1 MKSIRL
7 ISILLVAVM
16 LCGLMTSCAGGGK
29 QEDTGTGAPA
39 GTTAPVQSG
48 EPTAEQTTEETS
60 PEPTTAEETAAPVTE
75 IPKSLKIL
83 AIGNSFSTD
92 SMEYLW
98 NVLRDAG
105 VETVVLGNLYYGGCA
120 MSQHLSFGTSDSASY
135 TYYKN
140 TSGSWTSRSSAK
152 MSEAIADEEWDIITI
167 QESSKTS
174 GVASAYKASFKKLVD
189 LVREKNQ
196 TATLVWN
203 MTWAYQS
210 DSTHSSFPNYDRDQ
224 MKMYTMI
231 TDCVKNYVMKDDRIA
246 YFIPVGT
253 AVQNARSSFI
263 GDCITRDGYHLNMQ
277 FGRYLAALCW
287 ACKITGVSPD
297 AISYNPS
304 HSAINDDMLAVARES
319 VANALSEPLAVTQS
333 KITTGTSTLGGGNAI
348 DPSVILNPA
357 DFYEQDKRIAASNG
371 ADLDKYT
378 LLEWEHLNNT
388 YWNCT
393 SRAGTVVPSSTQSTY
408 NQNVCSKQKYS
419 LDELPLGTIFIC
431 DTGWQYRVEI
441 YTDKDSK
448 YGGTRKGMQSME
460 FFTLTQ
466 AFLGDAKYVA
476 WNIASSPK
484 ADISKIFD
492 QAAVHVRVYLP
503 KG

>member
-16 LCGLMTSCAGGGK
+16 LCGVMASCADGGE
-29 QEDTGTGAPA
+29 QDNTGTAALVQPDA
-39 GTTAPVQSG
+39 TTAAQTEATTP
-48 EPTAEQTTEETS
+48 EETTTEETQ
-60 PEPTTAEETAAPVTE
+60 PEAG
-75 IPKSLKIL
+75 IPESLKIL

-120 MSQHLSFGTSDSASY
+120 MSQHLTFGTSDSASY

-140 TSGSWTSRSSAK
+140 TKGSWSSRSSAK
-152 MSEAIADEEWDIITI
+152 MSEAIADEEWDIITL

-174 GVASAYKASFKKLVD
+174 GVASAYKASFKRLVD

-231 TDCVKNYVMKDDRIA
+231 TECVQNYVMKDDRIS
-246 YFIPVGT
+246 YVIPVGT

-277 FGRYLAALCW
+277 FGRYLAALTW

-333 KITTGTSTLGGGNAI
+333 KITTGTSTLGGGSTV
-348 DPSVILNPA
+348 DPSAILNPQ
-357 DFYEQDKRIAASNG
+357 DFYEQDKKTAAANG
-371 ADLDKYT
+371 CDLDKYT

-393 SRAGTVVPSSTQSTY
+393 SRAGTTVPSTTASTY
-408 NQNVCSKQKYS
+408 NQNVCSKLKYS
-419 LDELPLGTIFIC
+419 LDELPLGTLFFC

-441 YTDKDSK
+441 YTERDAK

-460 FFTLTQ
+460 FFVLTQ
-466 AFLGDAKYVA
+466 EFLGDAKFVS
-476 WNIASSPK
+476 WNIAASPK

-492 QAAVHVRVYLP
+492 QAAAHVRVYLP
-503 KG
+503 KN

>member
-1 MKSIRL
+1 MICLVLSA
-7 ISILLVAVM
+7 LLAAGAFV
-16 LCGLMTSCAGGGK
+16 SCANGSGT
-29 QEDTGTGAPA
+29 DT
-39 GTTAPVQSG
+39 VQSDAADS
-48 EPTAEQTTEETS
+48 TAAEQPTETVTEAPTD
-60 PEPTTAEETAAPVTE
+60 EEETTAEPAAPE

-98 NVLRDAG
+98 NVLRDCG

-140 TSGSWTSRSSAK
+140 TRGSWSSKSSAK
-152 MSEAIADEEWDIITI
+152 MSEAIADEDWDIITL

-174 GVASAYKASFKKLVD
+174 GVASAYRASFTKLVD
-189 LVREKNQ
+189 FVRSKNS

-203 MTWAYQS
+203 MTWAYQQ

-231 TDCVKNYVMKDDRIA
+231 TDCVKNFVLKEDRIS
-246 YFIPVGT
+246 YVIPVGT
-253 AVQNARSSFI
+253 AVQNARSSFL
-263 GDCITRDGYHLNMQ
+263 GDNLTRDGYHLNMQ
-277 FGRYLAALCW
+277 FGRYLAALTW
-287 ACKITGVSPD
+287 ACKITGSDPYS
-297 AISYNPS
+297 IKYNPS

-319 VANALSEPLAVTQS
+319 VKNALAESYAVTQS
-333 KITTGTSTLGGGNAI
+333 KITEGVSTLGGGSTV

-357 DFYEQDKRIAASNG
+357 DFYEQDKKTAAANG
-371 ADLDKYT
+371 CDLDNYT

-393 SRAGTVVPSSTQSTY
+393 TRAGTTVPSTSQSTY
-408 NQNVCSKQKYS
+408 NQNVCSKLKYS
-419 LDELPLGTIFIC
+419 LEDLPYGTVFIC
-431 DTGWQYRVEI
+431 DSGWQYRVEV

-448 YGGTRKGMQSME
+448 YTGTRKGMQNYE
-460 FFTLTQ
+460 FFVLTQ
-466 AFLGDAKYVA
+466 EFLGDAKYVS
-476 WNIASSPK
+476 WNIAASPK
-484 ADISKIFD
+484 ADISAIFD
-492 QAAVHVRVYLP
+492 QAAVHVRVYIP
-503 KG
+503 KKAG

>member
-16 LCGLMTSCAGGGK
+16 LCGVMASCADSGE
-29 QEDTGTGAPA
+29 QDNTGTAAQVQTDAATEPQTDA
-39 GTTAPVQSG
+39 TTP
-48 EPTAEQTTEETS
+48 EETTTEETQ
-60 PEPTTAEETAAPVTE
+60 PEAG

-120 MSQHLSFGTSDSASY
+120 MSQHLTFGTSDSASY

-140 TSGSWTSRSSAK
+140 TKGSWSSRSSAK
-152 MSEAIADEEWDIITI
+152 MSEAIADEEWDIITL

-231 TDCVKNYVMKDDRIA
+231 TDCVKNYVQKDDRIS
-246 YFIPVGT
+246 YVIPVGT
-253 AVQNARSSFI
+253 AVQNVRSSFI

-277 FGRYLAALCW
+277 FGRYLAALTW

-319 VANALSEPLAVTQS
+319 VANALAEPLAVTQS
-333 KITTGTSTLGGGNAI
+333 KITTGTSTLGGGSTV
-348 DPSVILNPA
+348 DPSAILNPQ
-357 DFYEQDKRIAASNG
+357 DFYEQDKKTAAANG
-371 ADLDKYT
+371 VNLDNYT
-378 LLEWEHLNNT
+378 LLEWEQLNNT

-393 SRAGTVVPSSTQSTY
+393 SRAGTTVPSTTASTY
-408 NQNVCSKQKYS
+408 NQNVCSKLKYS
-419 LDELPLGTIFIC
+419 LDELPLGTLFFC

-441 YTDKDSK
+441 YTDKDAK
-448 YGGTRKGMQSME
+448 YTGTRKGMQSME

-466 AFLGDAKYVA
+466 EFLGDAKFVS
-476 WNIASSPK
+476 WNIAASPK

-503 KG
+503 KN

>member
-1 MKSIRL
+1 MKKIRL
-7 ISILLVAVM
+7 LSFILVAVM
-16 LCGLMTSCAGGGK
+16 LCGVMASCADGGE
-29 QEDTGTGAPA
+29 QDNTGTAAPA
-39 GTTAPVQSG
+39 GTTAPVQTDDA
-48 EPTAEQTTEETS
+48 TAPQTDATTPEETTTEETQ
-60 PEPTTAEETAAPVTE
+60 PEAG

-120 MSQHLSFGTSDSASY
+120 MSQHLTFGTSDSASY

-140 TSGSWTSRSSAK
+140 TKGSWSSRSSAK
-152 MSEAIADEEWDIITI
+152 MSEAIADEEWDIITL
-167 QESSKTS
+167 QESSKAS

-231 TDCVKNYVMKDDRIA
+231 TDCVKNYVQKDGRIS
-246 YFIPVGT
+246 YVIPVGT
-253 AVQNARSSFI
+253 AVQNARSSFL
-263 GDCITRDGYHLNMQ
+263 GDHITRDGYHLNMQ
-277 FGRYLAALCW
+277 FGRYLAALTW

-319 VANALSEPLAVTQS
+319 VANALSDPLAVTQS
-333 KITTGTSTLGGGNAI
+333 KITTGTSTLGGGSTV
-348 DPSVILNPA
+348 DPSAILNPQ
-357 DFYEQDKRIAASNG
+357 DFYEQDKKTAAANG
-371 ADLDKYT
+371 VDLDNYT

-393 SRAGTVVPSSTQSTY
+393 SRAGTTVPSTTASTY
-408 NQNVCSKQKYS
+408 NQNVCSKLKYS
-419 LDELPLGTIFIC
+419 LDELPLGTLFFC
-431 DTGWQYRVEI
+431 DTCWQYRVEI
-441 YTDKDSK
+441 YVDNDSK
-448 YGGTRKGMQSME
+448 YTGTRKGMQSME
-460 FFTLTQ
+460 FFVLTQ
-466 AFLGDAKYVA
+466 EFLGDAKFVSWNVA
-476 WNIASSPK
+476 ASPK

-492 QAAVHVRVYLP
+492 QAAAHVRVYLP
-503 KG
+503 KS